1 MEIVEGIRM
10 STTWETIEERQRR
23 VRGTRTTNAMARAAE
38 QVPTGDS
45 LEATFAERP
54 FISREDLRSIT
65 RQHYEGPVVTLYLNF
80 SPERLVRAD
89 PPVLRSVFHSLR
101 HRTLEARKPYIES
114 LPHAQRLRVPVDL
127 DDVMDFLEGY
137 EPQGARALVI
147 FKSGKQLNRPVPLP
161 VRVADSLTIEADPYV
176 EPLEAIMEEQDRVLV
191 LDVSMAKTTV
201 SIYEL
206 GYEERIQSIESDLS
220 KEATDVLRADKE
232 ERHRLI
238 HLVWHFKSS
247 AQLADRVFR
256 ERHCDLVALIG
267 EDIVVGEFEN
277 YLPKALQQ
285 ALLATIRLS
294 PQDGPNI
301 RRLAVDRALAE
312 HRKGEEEAVIEELG
326 FFEGHGRLAAGLE
339 RVISAA
345 NLFLMRGLVL
355 DDDLT
360 QPGYVCRDHHF
371 LALTPGACPFDGKEL
386 LDTENVVDELVEIA
400 RLHGVEVMLV
410 TQLRDLLRPYSG
422 IAAVL
427 VTAVPLDELRPVSV
441 TSSNWSQPKP

>member
-1 MEIVEGIRM
+1 
-10 STTWETIEERQRR
+10 
-23 VRGTRTTNAMARAAE
+23 
-38 QVPTGDS
+38 
-45 LEATFAERP
+45 
-54 FISREDLRSIT
+54 
-65 RQHYEGPVVTLYLNF
+65 
-80 SPERLVRAD
+80 
-89 PPVLRSVFHSLR
+89 
-101 HRTLEARKPYIES
+101 
-114 LPHAQRLRVPVDL
+114 
-127 DDVMDFLEGY
+127 
-137 EPQGARALVI
+137 
-147 FKSGKQLNRPVPLP
+147 
-161 VRVADSLTIEADPYV
+161 
-176 EPLEAIMEEQDRVLV
+176 MEEQDRVLV

-232 ERHRLI
+232 ERHRLM

-256 ERHCDLVALIG
+256 ERDCDLVALIG

-294 PQDGPNI
+294 PEEGPNV

-355 DDDLT
+355 DDDLA

-371 LALTPGACPFDGKEL
+371 LALTPGTCPFDGKEL

-441 TSSNWSQPKP
+441 TSSNWSQPKQ